1 MKRAWSFPRLDRY
14 GWSALLFSVALAG
27 AAMAGEDESPE
38 PDEKIIPGHFIDREV
53 QTRIFF
59 HYDLADEKV
68 RIHHEDG
75 PQLEFGAYSRVI
87 FRRLCR
93 DPVSG
98 LDYLFLTNWYGGRAP
113 SKGQYWYVDPAGGS
127 LKLAYG
133 REQDTDTEI
142 AGEPYRWV
150 SYAGACGWREQ
161 EAARQ
166 ARAAAFDALG
176 AAAGALPLSDEN
188 EQGYVF
194 TLPAKGLNAPAVR
207 RQLAA
212 LDALPHMERVSLSM
226 AVPHRE
232 ADAQAWRV
240 LQLTDPR
247 RCPGRSIVLV
257 QDRAASTWR
266 AIYDKAGGLRAC
278 YATWMQELHLK
289 DGKLYALV
297 CREGECSTSYAGGL
311 IWTWVELDLETN
323 RGTLIADE
331 PDFVRALGEERY
343 SADPE
348 RQVEECRRLN
358 NLFDELNKTRDSV
371 KDSYIRGRDCSDIR
385 FPPMPLSG

>member
-1 MKRAWSFPRLDRY
+1 MF
-14 GWSALLFSVALAG
+14 LFAVALAG
-27 AAMAGEDESPE
+27 AAMAGEDASPA

-59 HYDLADEKV
+59 HYDLSDESV
-68 RIHHEDG
+68 RIRHEDG
-75 PQLEFGAYSRVI
+75 PQLEFDSYSRVI

-98 LDYLFLTNWYGGRAP
+98 LDYLFLTHWDGSKTP
-113 SKGQYWYVDPAGGS
+113 SEGQYWYVDPASGS
-127 LKLAYG
+127 LQLAYS

-150 SYAGACGWREQ
+150 SYAGVCGWREQ

-176 AAAGALPLSDEN
+176 AAAGALPLSDEH
-188 EQGYVF
+188 ERGDVF

-207 RQLAA
+207 RHLAT
-212 LDALPHMERVSLSM
+212 LDALPHVEQVSFSM

-266 AIYDKAGGLRAC
+266 AVYDKAGELRAC
-278 YATWMQELHLK
+278 LATWMEEMHLK
-289 DGKLYALV
+289 DGKLYAQV
-297 CREGECSTSYAGGL
+297 CREGECFTSYAGGL
-311 IWTWVELDLETN
+311 RRTWVELDLETN
-323 RGTLIADE
+323 QGTLIEDE

-343 SADPE
+343 SLDPE
-348 RQVEECRRLN
+348 RQVEECRRVN
-358 NLFDELNKTRDSV
+358 NLFDELNRTEDAADEPR
-371 KDSYIRGRDCSDIR
+371 IQGTDCNDIW
-385 FPPMPLSG
+385 FPPPPFG